1 MQHRAK
7 HRVGGRHRRTDVLQ
21 SHRAPRTPLVP
32 LVVGERNRYAV
43 VTAAALVA
51 GVGVAGVAAA
61 TASSSGPATAAA
73 KADLHSAAQTGPTAA
88 APTPTGTPSA
98 TGLPAGAAAGM
109 PTTGPAGASA
119 AGLPGASV
127 TVLPGTGQ
135 PPAAGSGAQS
145 GSGGGLSWQAPRRKA
160 KPVPVVAWVNP
171 LPGAATTSCF
181 GERWGR
187 MHEGVDL
194 AAPDGTPIRAAGAG
208 VVVAAGPA
216 EGYGNA
222 VLIDHGNGYLTH
234 YGHMSKITAK
244 VGQRVQ
250 AGEQIGNEGSTGHS
264 TGPHL
269 HFEVH
274 KGHYKNAIEPT
285 AWMHQHGVDIGG
297 CGEPAGPPKD

>member
-7 HRVGGRHRRTDVLQ
+7 HQAGGRHRRTDALH

-32 LVVGERNRYAV
+32 LVVGERNRYV

-51 GVGVAGVAAA
+51 GVGVAGVSAAA
-61 TASSSGPATAAA
+61 ASSYGAATAAA
-73 KADLHSAAQTGPTAA
+73 KANLHPAARTQVSP
-88 APTPTGTPSA
+88 APTPVSPTTPA
-98 TGLPAGAAAGM
+98 GGVPAGAATGM
-109 PTTGPAGASA
+109 PTPGQAGV
-119 AGLPGASV
+119 AGLPGAPI
-127 TVLPGTGQ
+127 TVLPGTTPQ
-135 PPAAGSGAQS
+135 PAASGGQS
-145 GSGGGLSWQAPRRKA
+145 GNGGLSWQAPRRKA

-171 LPGAATTSCF
+171 MPGATTTSCF

-208 VVVAAGPA
+208 LVVTAGPA

-234 YGHMSKITAK
+234 YGHMSKITVKA
-244 VGQRVQ
+244 GQRVK
-250 AGEQIGNEGSTGHS
+250 AGDQIGNEGSTGHS

-274 KGHYKNAIEPT
+274 EGRYKNPVEPT
-285 AWMHQHGVDIGG
+285 AWMRQRGVDIGG

>member
-7 HRVGGRHRRTDVLQ
+7 HRVGGRHRRTDALHG
-21 SHRAPRTPLVP
+21 HRAPRTPLVP

-73 KADLHSAAQTGPTAA
+73 KANLEPASRTQISPFPTPAD
-88 APTPTGTPSA
+88 PTPTA
-98 TGLPAGAAAGM
+98 TGLPAGAATGM
-109 PTTGPAGASA
+109 PVPPQAGA
-119 AGLPGASV
+119 AGLPGAPI
-127 TVLPGTGQ
+127 TLLPGSGTPQ
-135 PPAAGSGAQS
+135 PAASGGQ
-145 GSGGGLSWQAPRRKA
+145 SGGGLSWQAPRRKTR
-160 KPVPVVAWVNP
+160 PVPVTAAWVNP
-171 LPGAATTSCF
+171 LPGAVTTSCF

-194 AAPDGTPIRAAGAG
+194 AGPDGTPIRAAGAG
-208 VVVAAGPA
+208 VIVAAGPA

-234 YGHMSKITAK
+234 YGHMSKITVK
-244 VGQRVQ
+244 VGQKVQ

-274 KGHYKNAIEPT
+274 EGHYKNAIEPT
-285 AWMHQHGVDIGG
+285 AWMHEHGVDIGG
-297 CGEPAGPPKD
+297 CGVQSGPPKD